1 MTFIILAV
9 LAFLM
14 VLVFGKYRS
23 IVSTV
28 LTIMLALGVTTAVLA
43 AGMIAM
49 KGGTTLAFFN
59 NAIKR
64 TDFIHLIVTWY
75 VADILTSILIIRNHI
90 AYRKIN
96 AGTGKDGKTPR
107 LKPGNPV
114 K

>member
-75 VADILTSILIIRNHI
+75 VADILTSILLSETTSP
-90 AYRKIN
+90 
-96 AGTGKDGKTPR
+96 TGKSTQAPARTERHRG
-107 LKPGNPV
+107 
-114 K
+114 